1 MGTLKMGDQAEASP
15 EKKEGDESVEK
26 TEGTEEKDAAED
38 GAPQEEEVE
47 EEPLIDLT
55 NYFVKPDQ
63 FDGIHI
69 LDAKFEKIDGAPN
82 FRQLPGFPIFGTGQ
96 PTEAGMVEILKRAKG
111 EKETAK
117 VIWFT
122 VRQEPV
128 VYVNGAP
135 YAPRAPDAP
144 HAQMETKLDKA
155 ELDSVCVHL
164 ANVLKKQLK
173 NSEEGTIK
181 IHRDKNYAENPL
193 ERVDLE
199 ETLKI
204 ESIKDLESV
213 YKESAEQSGVNLVVV
228 NVPVAEDQASKVG
241 ATFDNIVNNLKDEPA
256 STACVFS
263 CQMGRGRTTLG
274 MVVACLTKEIQLTG
288 ELRKMNELNLISSET
303 LKDLLFEKF
312 ERIMYEPIEDE
323 DPLCKGEFEVIKQLV
338 ETLPGGAEAK
348 RKLDIILDKCGSP
361 PKGAGVQNLR
371 ECIIETKWKYD
382 VASEDKQM
390 AYKTMIINFIERYF
404 YLICFAKYS
413 LEFAP
418 SGYEKSFES
427 WVKDSP
433 DLVTMATEGKDK
445 LEWSRTV
452 DASKLEQLREIM
464 ADPNYKDNLSSLI
477 RTIYDFAY
485 LTYADLPRGQIKN
498 NSMKKL
504 AATTLMDILPQEL
517 SEKITK
523 KIDEDPNCSHD
534 FLTIVGMVSYF

>member
-1 MGTLKMGDQAEASP
+1 
-15 EKKEGDESVEK
+15 
-26 TEGTEEKDAAED
+26 
-38 GAPQEEEVE
+38 
-47 EEPLIDLT
+47 
-55 NYFVKPDQ
+55 
-63 FDGIHI
+63 
-69 LDAKFEKIDGAPN
+69 
-82 FRQLPGFPIFGTGQ
+82 
-96 PTEAGMVEILKRAKG
+96 
-111 EKETAK
+111 
-117 VIWFT
+117 
-122 VRQEPV
+122 
-128 VYVNGAP
+128 
-135 YAPRAPDAP
+135 
-144 HAQMETKLDKA
+144 
-155 ELDSVCVHL
+155 
-164 ANVLKKQLK
+164 
-173 NSEEGTIK
+173 
-181 IHRDKNYAENPL
+181 
-193 ERVDLE
+193 
-199 ETLKI
+199 
-204 ESIKDLESV
+204 
-213 YKESAEQSGVNLVVV
+213 
-228 NVPVAEDQASKVG
+228 
-241 ATFDNIVNNLKDEPA
+241 
-256 STACVFS
+256 
-263 CQMGRGRTTLG
+263 
-274 MVVACLTKEIQLTG
+274 
-288 ELRKMNELNLISSET
+288 MNELNLISSET

-312 ERIMYEPIEDE
+312 ERMMHEPIEDE

-390 AYKTMIINFIERYF
+390 AYKIMIINFIERYF

-427 WVKDSP
+427 WVADSP
-433 DLVTMATEGKDK
+433 DLVAMATEGKDK

>member
-1 MGTLKMGDQAEASP
+1 MGTLKMGDQADTSP
-15 EKKEGDESVEK
+15 EKKEENADV
-26 TEGTEEKDAAED
+26 TEEKDGEAA
-38 GAPQEEEVE
+38 PEEEVE
-47 EEPLIDLT
+47 EEIPLIDLSS
-55 NYFVKPDQ
+55 YIVKPDQ
-63 FDGIHI
+63 FEGIHI
-69 LDAKFEKIDGAPN
+69 MDDKFEKVAGAPN

-96 PTEAGMVEILKRAKG
+96 PTEAGLVEILKG
-111 EKETAK
+111 EKENPK

-173 NSEEGTIK
+173 NSEDGTIK
-181 IHRDKNYAENPL
+181 FHKDKSYAENPM

-199 ETLKI
+199 ESLKV
-204 ESIKDLESV
+204 ESIKDLQSL
-213 YKESAEQSGVNLVVV
+213 YKECAEQSGVNLVVV
-228 NVPVAEDQASKVG
+228 NVPVVEDQASSSGK
-241 ATFDNIVNNLKDEPA
+241 TFDHIINHLKDEPA
-256 STACVFS
+256 STPCVFS

-274 MVVACLTKEIQLTG
+274 MVVACLIKEIQLTG
-288 ELRKMNELNLISSET
+288 DLKVMNDMNLVSSDT
-303 LKDLLFEKF
+303 LKDLLYEKF
-312 ERIMYEPIEDE
+312 ERITYEPVEDE
-323 DPLCKGEFEVIKQLV
+323 DPMCKGEFEVIKQLC
-338 ETLPGGAEAK
+338 ETLPGGGEAK

-361 PKGAGVQNLR
+361 PKGVGLQNLR

-390 AYKTMIINFIERYF
+390 AYKIMIINFIERYF

-418 SGYEKSFES
+418 SGYQKSFDS
-427 WVKDSP
+427 WIKDSQE
-433 DLVTMATEGKDK
+433 LVLMATEGKDK

-464 ADPNYKDNLSSLI
+464 ADPNYKDNLSALI

-504 AATTLMDILPQEL
+504 AATTLMDILPPDL
-517 SEKITK
+517 SDKITK

>member
-1 MGTLKMGDQAEASP
+1 MGTLKMGDQADTSP
-15 EKKEGDESVEK
+15 EKKEENADV
-26 TEGTEEKDAAED
+26 TEEKDGEAA
-38 GAPQEEEVE
+38 PEEEVE
-47 EEPLIDLT
+47 EEIPLIDLSS
-55 NYFVKPDQ
+55 YFVKPDQ
-63 FDGIHI
+63 FEGIHI
-69 LDAKFEKIDGAPN
+69 MDDKFEKVAGAPN

-96 PTEAGMVEILKRAKG
+96 PTEAGLVEILKRAKG
-111 EKETAK
+111 ERENPK

-144 HAQMETKLDKA
+144 NAQMETKLDKA

-173 NSEEGTIK
+173 NSEDGTIK
-181 IHRDKNYAENPL
+181 FHKDKSYAENPM

-199 ETLKI
+199 ESLKV
-204 ESIKDLESV
+204 ESIKDLQSL
-213 YKESAEQSGVNLVVV
+213 YKECAEQSGVNLVVV
-228 NVPVAEDQASKVG
+228 
-241 ATFDNIVNNLKDEPA
+241 
-256 STACVFS
+256 
-263 CQMGRGRTTLG
+263 
-274 MVVACLTKEIQLTG
+274 CLIKEIQLTG
-288 ELRKMNELNLISSET
+288 DLKVMNDMNLVSSDT
-303 LKDLLFEKF
+303 LKDLLYEKF
-312 ERIMYEPIEDE
+312 ERITHEPVEDE
-323 DPLCKGEFEVIKQLV
+323 DPMCKGEFEVIKQLC
-338 ETLPGGAEAK
+338 ETLPGGGEAK

-361 PKGAGVQNLR
+361 PKGVGLQNLR

-390 AYKTMIINFIERYF
+390 AYKIMIINFIERYF

-418 SGYEKSFES
+418 SGYQKSFDS
-427 WVKDSP
+427 WIKDSQE
-433 DLVTMATEGKDK
+433 LVLMATEGKDK

-464 ADPNYKDNLSSLI
+464 ADPNYKDNLSALI

-504 AATTLMDILPQEL
+504 AATTLMDILPPDL
-517 SEKITK
+517 SDKITK

>member
-1 MGTLKMGDQAEASP
+1 MGTLKMGDQADTSP
-15 EKKEGDESVEK
+15 EKKEENADV
-26 TEGTEEKDAAED
+26 TEEND
-38 GAPQEEEVE
+38 GEASPEEEVE
-47 EEPLIDLT
+47 EEIPLIDLSS
-55 NYFVKPDQ
+55 YFVKPDQ
-63 FDGIHI
+63 FEGIHI
-69 LDAKFEKIDGAPN
+69 MDDKFEKVAGAPN

-96 PTEAGMVEILKRAKG
+96 PTEAGLVEILKRAKG
-111 EKETAK
+111 EKENPK

-135 YAPRAPDAP
+135 YTPRAPDAP

-173 NSEEGTIK
+173 NSEDGTIK
-181 IHRDKNYAENPL
+181 FHKDKSYAENPM

-199 ETLKI
+199 ESLKV
-204 ESIKDLESV
+204 ESIKDLQSL
-213 YKESAEQSGVNLVVV
+213 YKECAEQSGVNLVVV
-228 NVPVAEDQASKVG
+228 
-241 ATFDNIVNNLKDEPA
+241 
-256 STACVFS
+256 
-263 CQMGRGRTTLG
+263 
-274 MVVACLTKEIQLTG
+274 CLIKEIQLTG
-288 ELRKMNELNLISSET
+288 DLKVMNDMNLVSSDT
-303 LKDLLFEKF
+303 LKDLLYEKF
-312 ERIMYEPIEDE
+312 ERITHEPVEDE
-323 DPLCKGEFEVIKQLV
+323 DPMCKGEFEVIKQLC
-338 ETLPGGAEAK
+338 ETLPGGGEAK

-361 PKGAGVQNLR
+361 PKGVGLQNLR

-390 AYKTMIINFIERYF
+390 AYKIMIINFIERYF

-418 SGYEKSFES
+418 SGYQKSFDS
-427 WVKDSP
+427 WIKDSQE
-433 DLVTMATEGKDK
+433 LVLMATEGKDK

-464 ADPNYKDNLSSLI
+464 ADPNYKDNLSALI

-504 AATTLMDILPQEL
+504 AATTLMDILPPDL
-517 SEKITK
+517 SDKITK